1 MLSSCIE
8 EYEADIS
15 SGDSGL
21 LVVEGTICSAQLNKF
36 SLSLTKA
43 LNSPDTPQKVTGAK
57 VSVRG
62 DDGSEYPTQEANG
75 YYTCQIESLNPDV
88 KYYLH
93 IEANGEVYESD
104 PERPL
109 RTEKIA
115 NIKGVQSTPESNID
129 VLVTPAEPFEP
140 GHANYYSW
148 TYDETWQVYPEYKTF
163 MYFDT

>member
-1 MLSSCIE
+1 MKLRKALYSVLCLAIGGWMLSSCIE

-15 SGDSGL
+15 AGDSGL

-75 YYTCQIESLNPDV
+75 YYTR
-88 KYYLH
+88 
-93 IEANGEVYESD
+93 EVLFAY
-104 PERPL
+104 R
-109 RTEKIA
+109 
-115 NIKGVQSTPESNID
+115 G
-129 VLVTPAEPFEP
+129 
-140 GHANYYSW
+140 
-148 TYDETWQVYPEYKTF
+148 
-163 MYFDT
+163 